1 MNCCDASGRCTNGSN
16 CATRLV
22 KGSAPLRFA
31 PGVIEHTPRRAF
43 GSARQQRELRR
54 VLFGWALR
62 FGFAALLCGAAGIGG
77 VIAAVVIRTL
87 ER

>member
-22 KGSAPLRFA
+22 KGSAPLRVA
-31 PGVIEHTPRRAF
+31 PGVIERTPRPAF
-43 GSARQQRELRR
+43 GSARQRRELRG
-54 VLFGWALR
+54 VLMAWAFR
-62 FGFAALLCGAAGIGG
+62 FGFAVLLCGAAGIGG

>member
-16 CATRLV
+16 CATRHP
-22 KGSAPLRFA
+22 APLRFA
-31 PGVIEHTPRRAF
+31 PGVIEHTPRPAF
-43 GSARQQRELRR
+43 GSARQRR
-54 VLFGWALR
+54 VLWGWAFRL
-62 FGFAALLCGAAGIGG
+62 GFAVLLCGAAGIGG

>member
-43 GSARQQRELRR
+43 GSAQQQRELRR
-54 VLFGWALR
+54 WAGYL
-62 FGFAALLCGAAGIGG
+62 A
-77 VIAAVVIRTL
+77 AAVGLCLASIGAGLLLGMVWAASRGV
-87 ER
+87 